1 MAMGEELPFAVGPVV
16 EVESVFADPVFD
28 LVSGGIGRGPRDA
41 DGGDGAWGLEVF
53 DYPLGVEGVAFAG
66 EFAGQIGIA
75 FPVREVRAF
84 DGTIPAGGESAMGKR
99 VGEDVTDGIF
109 EISAAGEVS
118 AVVGGIAPGA
128 IVVPV
133 PGSHA
138 ELGVVAVRERT
149 PSGGES
155 FLNDV
160 RSVDVV
166 DGGAGED
173 VDGAAEGLVGVE
185 GVEDVAGIGVDVE
198 GGDGGLRGRLGESG
212 GGEKGE

>member
-1 MAMGEELPFAVGPVV
+1 
-16 EVESVFADPVFD
+16 
-28 LVSGGIGRGPRDA
+28 
-41 DGGDGAWGLEVF
+41 
-53 DYPLGVEGVAFAG
+53 
-66 EFAGQIGIA
+66 
-75 FPVREVRAF
+75 
-84 DGTIPAGGESAMGKR
+84 
-99 VGEDVTDGIF
+99 
-109 EISAAGEVS
+109 
-118 AVVGGIAPGA
+118 
-128 IVVPV
+128 V